1 MIRNYQEQAET
12 FSNSINKLFLV
23 PEMCQDAREVLILE
37 RRRMEKFCQLI
48 YFNWID
54 KRDEEQKSFK
64 SLI

>member
-23 PEMCQDAREVLILE
+23 PEMCQDAREREVLILE

-48 YFNWID
+48 YFN
-54 KRDEEQKSFK
+54 
-64 SLI
+64 